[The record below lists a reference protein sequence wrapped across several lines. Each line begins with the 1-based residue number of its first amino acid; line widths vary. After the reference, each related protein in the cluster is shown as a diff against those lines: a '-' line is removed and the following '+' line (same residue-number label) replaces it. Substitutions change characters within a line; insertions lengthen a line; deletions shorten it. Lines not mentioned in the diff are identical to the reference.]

1 MGGPQADSATDFE
14 RAAVRSMHGDA
25 SETSESKRSQQ
36 TPSHYTSGS
45 TEVPTTDV
53 HPESTPDFSMP
64 GESTVIKSAVCNPSH
79 KTLEQA
85 EEMTIGNES
94 GRISAHSTVDNAA
107 RTTQKV
113 ERGRTRGHNTTL
125 SEAESGTEAGLA
137 LARAQTP
144 RGCAGETPMDTDH
157 AHRILIIGKSGQG
170 KSSLGNILLGR
181 EQFVVGTGMMLT
193 TTQTEVASAGEFEVS
208 CFCFHLV
215 KVDEFI

>member
-1 MGGPQADSATDFE
+1 
-14 RAAVRSMHGDA
+14 MHGDA
-25 SETSESKRSQQ
+25 LETSESKRSQQ
-36 TPSHYTSGS
+36 TLSHYTSGS
-45 TEVPTTDV
+45 TEVPTTGV
-53 HPESTPDFSMP
+53 HHKSTPDFNMP
-64 GESTVIKSAVCNPSH
+64 VSSGESTVIKSAVCDPSH

-85 EEMTIGNES
+85 EELTIRNES
-94 GRISAHSTVDNAA
+94 GRISALSTVDNAE
-107 RTTQKV
+107 RTTQNV

-125 SEAESGTEAGLA
+125 SEAESGTEADLA

-157 AHRILIIGKSGQG
+157 AHSILIIGKSGQG

-181 EQFVVGTGMMLT
+181 EQFVVGTGMAST

>member
-1 MGGPQADSATDFE
+1 MGGPKADSATDFE

-25 SETSESKRSQQ
+25 LETSESKRSQQ

-45 TEVPTTDV
+45 TEVPTTGV
-53 HPESTPDFSMP
+53 HPESTPDFNMP
-64 GESTVIKSAVCNPSH
+64 VSSGESTVIKSAVCDPSH

-85 EEMTIGNES
+85 EQLTIGNES
-94 GRISAHSTVDNAA
+94 GRISAFSTVDNAA
-107 RTTQKV
+107 RTTQNV

-144 RGCAGETPMDTDH
+144 R
-157 AHRILIIGKSGQG
+157 ILIIGKSGQG

-181 EQFVVGTGMMLT
+181 EQFVVGTGRASI